1 MGACTGREETN
12 HATNHH
18 RNAPQPLSARL
29 GLSAVRGI
37 RYRHNRRA
45 EASSTGKST
54 AISAFPFTR
63 ITDSAW
69 QAANHA
75 AKAWRFIPLHP
86 SLARS
91 LPLPPLLPRSSS
103 SRSSRVRE
111 RERGVEEGLAPRFS
125 IPREPR
131 LLVHAPSISMA
142 SEPPRFFVPGT
153 GDLYADRR
161 CRSKFSGDSTGKF
174 VPPPRRE
181 RSGSSRRNID
191 PFPIR
196 HARGIINI
204 RVDLIFFRAVSRNGG
219 RKVRSIN
226 TETKEGRG

>member
-111 RERGVEEGLAPRFS
+111 RERSGRRARAAFLNSARAS
-125 IPREPR
+125 
-131 LLVHAPSISMA
+131 PSRTRAIH
-142 SEPPRFFVPGT
+142 FDG
-153 GDLYADRR
+153 
-161 CRSKFSGDSTGKF
+161 
-174 VPPPRRE
+174 E
-181 RSGSSRRNID
+181 RAAKI
-191 PFPIR
+191 
-196 HARGIINI
+196 
-204 RVDLIFFRAVSRNGG
+204 FRAGDGRFVRGSPVSQ
-219 RKVRSIN
+219 
-226 TETKEGRG
+226 